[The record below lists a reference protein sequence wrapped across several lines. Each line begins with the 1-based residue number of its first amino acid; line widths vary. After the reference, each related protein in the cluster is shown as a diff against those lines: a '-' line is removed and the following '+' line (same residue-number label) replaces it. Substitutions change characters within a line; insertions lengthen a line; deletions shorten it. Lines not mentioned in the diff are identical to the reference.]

1 LQVSACGFPCEVC
14 HIRAKGLCPLD
25 GCVPGTDPRAP
36 EILEKSKETFGR
48 PCPILECAIKNN
60 IHNCW
65 QCEKFPCKIHF
76 DELRIYDKKVLDI
89 LEELLKSHGYPVD
102 D

>member
-1 LQVSACGFPCEVC
+1 LQVAACGFPCEGC
-14 HIRAKGLCPLD
+14 HIWAKGLCPFD

-36 EILEKSKETFGR
+36 EKRDIFIEVDGR

-60 IHNCW
+60 IDYCW
-65 QCEKFPCKIHF
+65 RCEKFPCKIHY
-76 DELRIYDKKVLDI
+76 DELRIYDKKVLDT
-89 LEELLKSHGYPVD
+89 LRERLRSHGYPVD